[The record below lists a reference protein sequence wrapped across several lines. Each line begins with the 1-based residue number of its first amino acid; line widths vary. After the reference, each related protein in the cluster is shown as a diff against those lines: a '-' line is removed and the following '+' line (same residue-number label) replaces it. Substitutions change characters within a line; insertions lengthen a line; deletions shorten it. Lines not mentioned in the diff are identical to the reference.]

1 MVKKFIFNAD
11 DFGLCKAINKAVF
24 EGYQSGLLKSV
35 SLVANGEGF
44 EEAINTILPQCPD
57 LGVGIHLN
65 VIEGLSLCQ
74 DPTSLVNS
82 DGRFENSFFKLFIK
96 AYNPKEKE
104 FMAEL
109 EREFR
114 LQIEKIMSKTKVT
127 HIDSHLHI
135 HAIPKIFD
143 LVCRLAKEYG
153 IKQVRTHFEKLYI
166 VPDVKKHISIKY
178 LINFLKN
185 IMFGFFT
192 IFNDGTIHKYELKTN
207 DYVIGLLYTSMMD
220 ALTVSYGIIPIQNK
234 EVEVETIIHPS
245 RYEDGT
251 INNRFD
257 EFLLIKNKKLRA
269 KIEKLGFEITN
280 YVEKES

>member
-1 MVKKFIFNAD
+1 MAKKFILNAD

-24 EGYQSGLLKSV
+24 EGYQNGLLKSV

-44 EEAINTILPQCPD
+44 EEAINNILPQCSD

-65 VIEGLSLCQ
+65 VIQGLSLCQ
-74 DPTSLVNS
+74 DSTSLVDSKGMFN
-82 DGRFENSFFKLFIK
+82 NSFFKLFIK

-104 FMAEL
+104 FMNEL

-114 LQIEKIMSKTKVT
+114 LQIEKIMSKTPVN

-166 VPDVKKHISIKY
+166 VPDIKKHLGFTYI
-178 LINFLKN
+178 INFLKN
-185 IMFGFFT
+185 IMYGFFT
-192 IFNDGTIHKYELKTN
+192 IFNDGIVHKYELKTN
-207 DYVIGLLYTSMMD
+207 DYVIGLLYSSMLD
-220 ALTVSYGIIPIQNK
+220 ALAISYGITSIKNK
-234 EVEVETIIHPS
+234 EVVVEAIIHPS

-257 EFLLIKNKKLRA
+257 EFLLIKNQKLKS